1 MSNITKAFDKK
12 ASLRAIRMADGGL
25 VGEAKKNLGNRAATI
40 DNAVDTAVRATP
52 APAPAP
58 VPAPAAPAQAP
69 QSEDAKRAAVGMPP
83 KKGFLRTMLGMA
95 EGGHVV
101 GPGGPREDKVPAMLS
116 NGEYVLP
123 AKTVQKLGGAEELDE
138 LVQQTNDGKAPK
150 GAEERGE
157 RHGLR
162 KLASGGFV
170 GPLALDDPR
179 YAAAQNRA
187 FAPTGTGMQSSV
199 SMGEGLQGPT
209 RPAGAPTREARP
221 SVSRM
226 SSITRYEFAS
236 AYASVTLSRC
246 ASTARRC
253 A

>member
-40 DNAVDTAVRATP
+40 DNAVDTAVRAT
-52 APAPAP
+52 
-58 VPAPAAPAQAP
+58 PAAPAQAP

-157 RHGLR
+157 GHGLR

-187 FAPTGTGMQSSV
+187 FAPTGAGMQSSV

-209 RPAGAPTREARP
+209 RPAGAPTPVQTAPVSAPVEAPKPGLVGRGLRAAG
-221 SVSRM
+221 SVAKNVLPAAVAQQG
-226 SSITRYEFAS
+226 FGHVA
-236 AYASVTLSRC
+236 
-246 ASTARRC
+246 
-253 A
+253 